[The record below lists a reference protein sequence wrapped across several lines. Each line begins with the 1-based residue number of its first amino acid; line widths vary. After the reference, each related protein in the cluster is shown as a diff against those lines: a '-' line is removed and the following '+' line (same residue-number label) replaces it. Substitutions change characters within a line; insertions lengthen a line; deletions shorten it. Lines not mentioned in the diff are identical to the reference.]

1 MSAKMDGVNP
11 RTPSQL
17 QEMLGLGKRFAEV
30 IGLAT
35 DARDTADEAKKAVEN
50 LDGDLTSEEIYNRL
64 TNNGEAQGLFRDENG
79 NLYVNGEYIYAL
91 EKLFA
96 KDINMSGK
104 FTHTAEVFLE
114 ATEAV
119 VETIQKHILGTEI
132 IPIDKFPLYDFNN
145 DGDITL
151 VDMAM
156 AKMSSLGLDTLA
168 DWSGAV
174 KTPVTMTI
182 DLSNPEKMIRIT
194 GKNMWGGDIDQ
205 YIGVNFTN
213 IKNADV
219 EKKLNDLSN
228 DYIVESGRVDGWYY
242 EKWNSGLA
250 KCSGFFRYDIPHIS
264 TANGNIY
271 VSIDIPLNNY
281 PFEFKDVPCVNVFG
295 GAVYGGF
302 SWLVCDYEQNLQS
315 KTRPPE
321 VTVARSTALNGAN
334 YAEINISAV
343 GYWK

>member
-1 MSAKMDGVNP
+1 MSAKMDGVFT
-11 RTPSQL
+11 RSAAQL
-17 QEMLGLGKRFAEV
+17 KDEINFGKRFAEV
-30 IGLAT
+30 FGIAT
-35 DARDTADEAKKAVEN
+35 DARDTAKEAKEAVEI

-64 TNNGEAQGLFRDENG
+64 TNNGESQGLFRDENG

-104 FTHTAEVFLE
+104 FTHTAEVFLN
-114 ATEAV
+114 ATEEV
-119 VETIQKHILGTEI
+119 IETIQKHILGIEI

-145 DGDITL
+145 DGIINT

-156 AKMSSLGLDTLA
+156 AKANSLGLYPLDNWT
-168 DWSGAV
+168 GAV

-182 DLSNPEKMIRIT
+182 DLSNPEKMIHIT
-194 GKNMWGGDIDQ
+194 GVNMWGGTIDQ
-205 YIGVNFTN
+205 FIGVNFTN